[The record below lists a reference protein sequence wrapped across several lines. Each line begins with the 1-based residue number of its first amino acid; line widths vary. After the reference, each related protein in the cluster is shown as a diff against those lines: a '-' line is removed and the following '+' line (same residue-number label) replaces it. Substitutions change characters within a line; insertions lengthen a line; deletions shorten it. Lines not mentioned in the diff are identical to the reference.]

1 MNRPQL
7 VGNIVDHWKK
17 YGENRPTI
25 CFCVNKEHTAATA
38 DAFNGAGIQAAF
50 IVDDTPQHER
60 KAIFAATARG
70 ENTVICNC
78 ATLTRG
84 FDLPMLSCC
93 ILARPTKSLRL
104 ILQMLG
110 RVLRASPGKENA
122 LILDHSGA
130 ILDVLG
136 WPTEDRVW
144 SIDPNADMQELQE
157 TERKAKGK
165 DDLEKVCSECG
176 RLFFKG
182 IRICPFCG
190 CGKVQSAKMALTED
204 GKLVRV
210 QKKRK
215 KKELTESE
223 KLKRQWSGI
232 LIPFGKLGY
241 HWMQAATVFHDRTG
255 KWPKAAG
262 MPWTVDAKDHYT
274 KINQLFPWVNGKK
287 K

>member
-1 MNRPQL
+1 
-7 VGNIVDHWKK
+7 
-17 YGENRPTI
+17 
-25 CFCVNKEHTAATA
+25 
-38 DAFNGAGIQAAF
+38 
-50 IVDDTPQHER
+50 
-60 KAIFAATARG
+60 
-70 ENTVICNC
+70 
-78 ATLTRG
+78 
-84 FDLPMLSCC
+84 
-93 ILARPTKSLRL
+93 
-104 ILQMLG
+104 
-110 RVLRASPGKENA
+110 
-122 LILDHSGA
+122 
-130 ILDVLG
+130 
-136 WPTEDRVW
+136 
-144 SIDPNADMQELQE
+144 MQELQE